1 MMRLNRITLVSTVL
15 GFSLALG
22 LFGSLAQAETR
33 TIRIANWL
41 PPVHHMTST
50 LKAWGDELV
59 KASNGEL
66 AVEVMAAPLAKPNG
80 QYDLAKNGVAD
91 IAWSVAAYH
100 PKRFKLLV
108 GAELPFT
115 APNAKIS
122 SEAAWVWYEKNGFVQ
137 KETADTKLLTVFAH
151 APHKYHSSKPLATL
165 ADFKD
170 LKVRAGGAGVEILK
184 TLGAVPVFI
193 NAPGTNEA
201 LTRGTIDATQFPWE
215 SIRGFRLAK
224 VTGHHLEIP
233 GGTYAGLFFLTM
245 SPKTWDSLT
254 DSQKAAVTK
263 VSGAWGA
270 RFLGGKWDAAE
281 QSGIDEVKKAGGTI
295 NVLSD
300 AETEQLKGQIGFL
313 RDNWVATAK
322 AEGLDGEALLADL
335 ASIVDDLSK

>member
-1 MMRLNRITLVSTVL
+1 MKSSMRTIFFSAIVAGLTSSLVSQSVL
-15 GFSLALG
+15 
-22 LFGSLAQAETR
+22 AEAR
-33 TIRIANWL
+33 TIKIANWL
-41 PPVHHMTST
+41 PPVHHMTAT

-59 KASNGEL
+59 KASNGKL
-66 AVEVMAAPLAKPNG
+66 QVEVMSAPLAKPNG
-80 QYDLAKNGVAD
+80 QYDLAKNGIAD

-115 APNAKIS
+115 ASNAETS
-122 SEAAWVWYEKNGFVQ
+122 SVAAWTWYEKHGLVE

-151 APHKYHSSKPLATL
+151 APHAYHSSKPLATL

-215 SIRGFRLAK
+215 SVKGFRLAK
-224 VTGHHLEIP
+224 ITGHHLSVP

-263 VSGAWGA
+263 VSGTFGA
-270 RFLGGKWDAAE
+270 RFIGQKWDAAD
-281 QSGIDEVKKAGGTI
+281 QAGIAAIKEAGGKI

-300 AETEQLKGQIGFL
+300 AETDQLKQSIGFL
-313 RDNWVATAK
+313 RDNWIKTASE
-322 AEGLDGEALLADL
+322 EGVDGEALLADL
-335 ASIVDDLSK
+335 ADIVAETSR